1 MTPAELLNR
10 TADTLDSRPE
20 DTATFTDRMMVL
32 LRSAD
37 PGADVIPQI
46 RAAAELMDD
55 CPPPGLADI
64 CADCAGAEMLD
75 RAYAFLRRRDGRTG
89 AAAVGM
95 NWMRAAA
102 ASASQTPEPD
112 I

>member
-10 TADTLDSRPE
+10 TAETLESRPE
-20 DTATFTDRMMVL
+20 TDATFTSRMMVV
-32 LRSAD
+32 LRPD
-37 PGADVIPQI
+37 TPGADVNSYI
-46 RAAAELMDD
+46 RAAAELMAE

-64 CADCAGAEMLD
+64 CAEYTGAEMLD
-75 RAYAFLRRRDGRTG
+75 RAYELLRRRDGRTG

-102 ASASQTPEPD
+102 AGHSPEPD
-112 I
+112 V

>member
-20 DTATFTDRMMVL
+20 TDATFTSRMTVVL
-32 LRSAD
+32 QSDTSSAD
-37 PGADVIPQI
+37 VKPHI
-46 RAAAELMDD
+46 RAAARLMADG
-55 CPPPGLADI
+55 PPPGLADI
-64 CADCAGAEMLD
+64 CAAYTGAEMLD
-75 RAYAFLRRRDGRTG
+75 RAQEFMTRRDGRTG
-89 AAAVGM
+89 AAAVAM

-102 ASASQTPEPD
+102 AGHTPEPD